1 MKPYRVLREMLGDR
15 FYVTGETRLLSADDA
30 AHLLALGVV
39 APIEEAPAAPPET
52 PEPAKPARVSKRK
65 G

>member
-1 MKPYRVLREMLGDR
+1 MQPYRVLREMLGDR

-39 APIEEAPAAPPET
+39 APLEAAPTEPPEQ
-52 PEPAKPARVSKRK
+52 AKPARVPKRK